1 MTHSSS
7 TTEWRTDQVPQEF
20 VELEAQLSKL
30 PVPWRAR
37 LMPLCDRLAN
47 HARLQQRLIRIAQDA
62 VDQLQLDVKYLTF
75 DLEVTR
81 RERDEILSLLGFDDD
96 DDDAPQS

>member
-1 MTHSSS
+1 MGQPTTS
-7 TTEWRTDQVPQEF
+7 TEWRADQMPQELR
-20 VELEAQLSKL
+20 ELRSHLSKL
-30 PVPWRAR
+30 PPAWRAK
-37 LMPLCDRLAN
+37 LLPLCDGLAHYN
-47 HARLQQRLIRIAQDA
+47 RLQQRLIRIAQDA

-96 DDDAPQS
+96 EDNFDAK